1 MSSYNPV
8 VYLLVFCVIIV
19 LLVLVFN
26 SKNGIYFSYLKSIKA
41 TKKTAVEDILK
52 LVYHNG
58 RYTEVDIIEQLEYSS
73 RLIESCLSKM
83 LSKELINKEAHFFQL
98 TDEGHEY
105 ALRIIR
111 AHRLWEKYL
120 SEKTGFHK
128 NEWHDRAEQK
138 EHELS
143 DDELDQL
150 ATLLGNPKFDPHGDP
165 IPSKTGKIVEKK
177 GVDLVHMPVHS
188 IGKIIHIEDEPA
200 VVYKQILAQK
210 IHLHSQIK
218 IIANNDKSILF
229 EAEGVEFNLTP
240 EVAKN
245 ITVQLLDPE
254 NILDINNSRLSNLK
268 INETATIIGISK
280 ESRGENRRR
289 LLDLGFVKGA
299 EVRINLVNPLKDPT
313 AFLIKGTSIAL
324 RKDQS
329 EKILITKNIS
339 NENNT

>member
-1 MSSYNPV
+1 MNSYNPII
-8 VYLLVFCVIIV
+8 YLSVFCFIV
-19 LLVLVFN
+19 LLLVLIFN
-26 SKNGIYFSYLKSIKA
+26 TRNGIYFTYLKTKKA

-52 LVYHNG
+52 LLYHND
-58 RYTEVDIIEQLEYSS
+58 RFTEADIIEQLEYSHG
-73 RLIESCLSKM
+73 LIESCLLKM
-83 LSKELINKEAHFFQL
+83 LSKQLIAKESTFVKL
-98 TDEGHEY
+98 TDEGEEY
-105 ALRIIR
+105 ALKIIR

-128 NEWHDRAEQK
+128 NEWHDRAEEK

-143 DDELDQL
+143 DEELDQL
-150 ATLLGNPKFDPHGDP
+150 AKLLGNPKFDPHGDP
-165 IPSKTGKIVEKK
+165 IPTKAGKIVQKK
-177 GVDLVHMPVHS
+177 GTDLSQLPLHS

-218 IIANNDKSILF
+218 VIESNEQIVVF
-229 EAEGVEFNLTP
+229 EAEGVVFKLTP
-240 EVAKN
+240 VVAKN
-245 ITVQLLDPE
+245 ITIQVLDLE
-254 NILDINNSRLSNLK
+254 NILDLNNIRLSNLK

-329 EKILITKNIS
+329 EKILIIKNIG

>member
-1 MSSYNPV
+1 MNSYNPIIYLSV
-8 VYLLVFCVIIV
+8 FFLIVLALLLVF
-19 LLVLVFN
+19 N
-26 SKNGIYFSYLKSIKA
+26 TRNGIYFSYLKSIKA
-41 TKKTAVEDILK
+41 TKKAAVEDILK
-52 LVYHNG
+52 LLYHNDTI
-58 RYTEVDIIEQLEYSS
+58 TEPDIVAQLKYSS
-73 RLIESCLSKM
+73 RLISSSLLKM
-83 LSKELINKEAHFFQL
+83 LSKQLIVKESNFVQL
-98 TDEGHEY
+98 TNEGEEY

-128 NEWHDRAEQK
+128 KEWHHKAEEK

-143 DDELDQL
+143 DEELDQL
-150 ATLLGNPKFDPHGDP
+150 EKLLGNPKFDPHGDP
-165 IPSKTGKIVEKK
+165 IPTKTGKIFQKK
-177 GVDLVHMPVHS
+177 AIDLSHFPVDS

-200 VVYKQILAQK
+200 SIYKEILAQK
-210 IHLHSQIK
+210 IHLHSHLK
-218 IIANNDKSILF
+218 IIENNEKNVVF
-229 EAEGVEFNLTP
+229 KAEGIVFRLTP

-245 ITVQLLDPE
+245 ISVQPLDSE
-254 NILDINNSRLSNLK
+254 NILDLGNMRLSNLQ

-299 EVRINLVNPLKDPT
+299 DVRVNLVNPLNDPT

-324 RKDQS
+324 RKDQA
-329 EKILITKNIS
+329 EKILILKNDS